1 MNNLELALNPNTSV
15 EILKVLSTD
24 RNADVRC
31 RVAQHLNTPIEILKV
46 LATDVYYDVRYWVSR
61 NPNTPVEI
69 HKLIRAY
76 EFIMT
81 LNKL

>member
-1 MNNLELALNPNTSV
+1 MNNIELAQHPNTPV
-15 EILKVLSTD
+15 ET
-24 RNADVRC
+24 
-31 RVAQHLNTPIEILKV
+31 LKV
-46 LATDVYYDVRYWVSR
+46 LATDKDYDVRYCVAK
-61 NPNTPVEI
+61 NPNTPLEI

>member
-1 MNNLELALNPNTSV
+1 MNNLELALNPNTPV
-15 EILKVLSTD
+15 
-24 RNADVRC
+24 
-31 RVAQHLNTPIEILKV
+31 EILKV
-46 LATDVYYDVRYWVSR
+46 LATDKKWNVRYRVAQHPNTPVETLNVLATDEHYYVRYWVAK

-76 EFIMT
+76 EFIIE